1 MTVTSATAAVD
12 VTPAQQPLAVR
23 RPGPVE
29 GLLREVWADARTR
42 ADGQLATYIPQLALA
57 DPSTF
62 GVAVTTLDGRTYS
75 AGDIVPFT
83 IQSVSKPYVYAL
95 ALAAHGVEAVLG
107 RIGAEPTGNAFNT
120 ISVDAQGRPFNPMV
134 NAGAI
139 LTTSMVADDSTEAG
153 FASVLDGLSAFA
165 GRQLSV
171 DEQVYASERET
182 GDRNRAIAYLLA
194 SVGALPGD
202 VERILAA
209 YFRQCAVEVTA
220 CDLAVMAATLANGG
234 VNPITRVRV
243 VGPEV
248 VSRVLT
254 VMATCGMYDFAGEWL
269 FRVGLPAKSGVSGGI
284 SAVHPGRI
292 GIGAHSPLLDERG
305 NSVRGIAFCEGLSS
319 RLGMHLFGGPSA
331 GAIGTIRSGRGGTL
345 RSKRVRRAGE
355 REVLDAEGHRIAVH
369 GLPDG
374 LDVTTAERLVRGVVD
389 DPTRPDW
396 HVFDLSRVRHVEK
409 ASVTLLTS
417 LLAELRGDGA
427 MTVLVYPRATTVRR
441 AVNSVAAVCDTAQT
455 DPDTALQWCEDSLL
469 RAAGVADGPPDG
481 LIAFAEQDLLLAVSP
496 AAVAALEAAVETRL
510 FPAGSQVFA
519 EGAAADG
526 LYFVGAGQV
535 SAQLKVDGTVRRL
548 STMGPGSSFG
558 EIALVEHGPRSM
570 TIVADQPTLCYVLT
584 AAALEDAISADPATG
599 LEMYR
604 AIARGLAE
612 RLRAAT
618 RELSSL
624 DGQG

>member
-1 MTVTSATAAVD
+1 MSRSATQRQPGSASLRVMSVTSATAAVD
-12 VTPAQQPLAVR
+12 VTPPQEAPGVR
-23 RPGPVE
+23 RTGPVE

-42 ADGQLATYIPQLALA
+42 AEGHLATYIPQLALA

-95 ALAAHGVEAVLG
+95 ALAAHGVETVLG

-139 LTTSMVADDSTEAG
+139 LTTSMVADDSTETG

-234 VNPITRVRV
+234 VNPVTRVRV
-243 VGPEV
+243 VDPEV

-305 NSVRGIAFCEGLSS
+305 NSVRAIAFCEGLSS

-345 RSKRVRRAGE
+345 RSKRVRRAVE

-374 LDVTTAERLVRGVVD
+374 LDVTTAERLVRAVVD

-396 HVFDLSRVRHVEK
+396 HVFDLSRVRQVDK

-427 MTVLVYPRATTVRR
+427 MTVLVYPRATTLRR
-441 AVNSVAAVCDTAQT
+441 AVNSVATVCDTAQT

-469 RAAGVADGPPDG
+469 RAAGFADGPPDG
-481 LIAFAEQDLLLAVSP
+481 LVAFAEQDLLLAISP
-496 AAVAALEAAVETRL
+496 AAVAALEAAAETRV
-510 FPAGSQVFA
+510 FPAGSQV
-519 EGAAADG
+519 
-526 LYFVGAGQV
+526 
-535 SAQLKVDGTVRRL
+535 
-548 STMGPGSSFG
+548 
-558 EIALVEHGPRSM
+558 
-570 TIVADQPTLCYVLT
+570 
-584 AAALEDAISADPATG
+584 
-599 LEMYR
+599 
-604 AIARGLAE
+604 
-612 RLRAAT
+612 
-618 RELSSL
+618 
-624 DGQG
+624 

>member
-1 MTVTSATAAVD
+1 
-12 VTPAQQPLAVR
+12 
-23 RPGPVE
+23 VE
-29 GLLREVWADARTR
+29 LLLHEVWADARVR
-42 ADGQLATYIPQLALA
+42 QEGEVATYIPELANA

-62 GVAVTTLDGRTYS
+62 GVAVATLDGRVYA

-95 ALAAHGVEAVLG
+95 ALAAHGVDHVLA

-139 LTTSMVADDSTEAG
+139 LTTSMVARDATESG
-153 FASVLDGLSAFA
+153 FAEVLAGLSAFA

-171 DEQVYASERET
+171 DERVYGSECAT

-202 VERILAA
+202 VETILAA

-220 CDLAVMAATLANGG
+220 RDLAVMAATLANGG
-234 VNPITRVRV
+234 VNPLTGARV

-292 GIGAHSPLLDERG
+292 GIGAHSPMLDERG

-319 RLGMHLFGGPSA
+319 RLGMHLFAGPSA
-331 GAIGTIRSGRGGTL
+331 GAVGTIREGRGGAM
-345 RSKRVRRAGE
+345 RSKRVRLAVE
-355 REVLDAEGHRIAVH
+355 REVLDVEGHRIAVH
-369 GLPDG
+369 GLPHG

-389 DPTRPDW
+389 DAAHADW
-396 HVFDLSRVRHVEK
+396 HVFDLSRVRHLEQ
-409 ASVTLLTS
+409 ASVTLLS
-417 LLAELRGDGA
+417 GLLAHIGSDGA
-427 MTVLVYPRATTVRR
+427 TSVLVYPRSPTVRR
-441 AVNSVAAVCDTAQT
+441 AVEPLASMCDTAQS
-455 DPDTALQWCEDSLL
+455 DPDTALQWCEDVLL
-469 RAAGVADGPPDG
+469 SQAGFAGGPGEG
-481 LIAFAEQDLLLAVSP
+481 LIAFADQDLLTAVSP
-496 AAVAALEAAVETRL
+496 SAVAALAAAASTRL
-510 FPAGSQVFA
+510 FPAGSQIFV
-519 EGAAADG
+519 EGAPADG
-526 LYFVGAGQV
+526 LFLIGAGQV
-535 SAQLKVDGTVRRL
+535 SAVLKVDGTVRRL
-548 STMGPGSSFG
+548 STMGPGSAFG
-558 EIALVEHGPRSM
+558 EIALVEHGTRSM

-584 AAALEDAISADPATG
+584 ADAIDHVTRADPETG

-604 AIARGLAE
+604 AIARGLAQ

-618 RELSSL
+618 RELAVL
-624 DGQG
+624 DGQS